1 MRQLPRPS
9 LVNRKTTHESLKK
22 RGRMATGAGRRGGAS
37 CRPVTR
43 NNQEGDHE
51 GGCVVL
57 AAFGQGQPGKGR
69 AASLALCGQPLCL
82 TRAGDPRIGC
92 GQGVGCFPC
101 TSDQPNTPP
110 RLAAWRGGGGNS
122 PTARLHQEVT
132 STENLKAGRRGG
144 TPARRGNA
152 IKQIAPRAGPS
163 PGGDGG
169 CSPGCTPQVVV
180 GPQPSILNLTIMGEK
195 KGGLTRANPL
205 HARP

>member
-110 RLAAWRGGGGNS
+110 RLAAWRGGGGG
-122 PTARLHQEVT
+122 TARQQGCTKKSPPLRT
-132 STENLKAGRRGG
+132 LKRV
-144 TPARRGNA
+144 
-152 IKQIAPRAGPS
+152 
-163 PGGDGG
+163 DGG
-169 CSPGCTPQVVV
+169 
-180 GPQPSILNLTIMGEK
+180 
-195 KGGLTRANPL
+195 
-205 HARP
+205 ARPHDEATPSNRSRRAPAHRQAETAGVRQAAPPRWWSVPSRPS